1 MSNPEAK
8 LGKSLDAIIEENRA
22 KTLGASKRSG
32 PARAPTM
39 TGAAATGTSS
49 SKPRGGGSRVAPRA
63 SRLTGVAGLR
73 GGSTKGAGDKA
84 VVVGNTR
91 YVKAQVPGVSNA
103 GVTKAGGGGRRKRTG
118 GGGAAAA
125 FAHDDRTGMGGFA
138 DDSYA
143 MGNAG
148 SGMGSVARMG
158 GRLQRRSAAG
168 AGDRWQ
174 HDMFDPRETPVTP
187 RRAGRLAGAPP
198 SLPTRVLV
206 QNLDFK
212 VTKQD
217 LEELFMPIG
226 ELLSAAIDYDRSDR
240 PTGTGQVVFRDR
252 KDAEQALA
260 TYNGVKLD
268 NRPLQLTIDDARVQ
282 ILSSGKSVQFPAGA
296 PARGGGLGSRVTQ
309 QAPRQLAA
317 SRTGGRGRG
326 GGRLRSV
333 VGAGRAAQ
341 ALDDADYMQE

>member
-22 KTLGASKRSG
+22 KTVRGGPRRGG
-32 PARAPTM
+32 PARAPAL
-39 TGAAATGTSS
+39 TGAAAGRSS
-49 SKPRGGGSRVAPRA
+49 SKPRGGSRVAPRG
-63 SRLTGVAGLR
+63 SRLTGVAGLGGR
-73 GGSTKGAGDKA
+73 GGSRPGPSARAAGDKA

-103 GVTKAGGGGRRKRTG
+103 GVSKAGGGGARRKRGSG

-138 DDSYA
+138 DDSYG
-143 MGNAG
+143 MGDVG
-148 SGMGSVARMG
+148 VGMGSVARMG

-174 HDMFDPRETPVTP
+174 HDMFDPRDAPAPP

-198 SLPTRVLV
+198 SLPTRVLIG
-206 QNLDFK
+206 NLDFK

-226 ELLSAAIDYDRSDR
+226 EILSAAIDYDR
-240 PTGTGQVVFRDR
+240 T
-252 KDAEQALA
+252 
-260 TYNGVKLD
+260 
-268 NRPLQLTIDDARVQ
+268 
-282 ILSSGKSVQFPAGA
+282 
-296 PARGGGLGSRVTQ
+296 
-309 QAPRQLAA
+309 
-317 SRTGGRGRG
+317 
-326 GGRLRSV
+326 
-333 VGAGRAAQ
+333 
-341 ALDDADYMQE
+341 